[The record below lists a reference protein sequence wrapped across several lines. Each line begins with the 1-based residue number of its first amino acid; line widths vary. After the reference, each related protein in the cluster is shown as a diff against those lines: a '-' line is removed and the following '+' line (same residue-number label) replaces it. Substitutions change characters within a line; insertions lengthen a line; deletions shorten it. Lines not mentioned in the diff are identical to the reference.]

1 MSKVEFEEYCV
12 KMLKGSTVLFG
23 DVESFFIEE
32 LVEAIFEK
40 QANEDYDIKKVFEE
54 LREWYD
60 VPLYNIIADAQIIYN
75 LYNIYFKDEE

>member
-1 MSKVEFEEYCV
+1 MTKVDFKDYCV
-12 KMLKGSTVLFG
+12 KMLKDSTVLFG

-54 LREWYD
+54 LREWYE
-60 VPLYNIIADAQIIYN
+60 VPLYNIIAVAQIIYN
-75 LYNIYFKDEE
+75 LYNYYFKDEE